1 VQDQHSSNN
10 DGVQFERLRAR
21 LPEAPPPWTRRRM
34 VVVPAIVAINVV
46 VFLAWQVA
54 NGGGE
59 LLRFM
64 VSNFLVS
71 TGHLAGGPLRVQ
83 VGNQLVEGVLSGGA
97 YWTLLTSVFS
107 HNFLW
112 HILVNMFVLWSF
124 GSIMERLLGSAK
136 FAAFYLASG
145 VFASAAHC
153 AVSAFMGRGQ
163 VPALGASGAVAAVL
177 MAYALTFPKHR
188 ILLFGVVPMPALG
201 GVLLFVGFDIWGLIA
216 QGQGGGLPI
225 GHGAHLGGA
234 LAGALFWWLQMRDN
248 PPDTSPAPRTEVG
261 RLGLDADEALEFD
274 RLRRKLSI
282 EGPGSLTDQE
292 RLFLQR
298 VRDRALN

>member
-1 VQDQHSSNN
+1 
-10 DGVQFERLRAR
+10 
-21 LPEAPPPWTRRRM
+21 
-34 VVVPAIVAINVV
+34 
-46 VFLAWQVA
+46 
-54 NGGGE
+54 
-59 LLRFM
+59 
-64 VSNFLVS
+64 
-71 TGHLAGGPLRVQ
+71 
-83 VGNQLVEGVLSGGA
+83 
-97 YWTLLTSVFS
+97 
-107 HNFLW
+107 
-112 HILVNMFVLWSF
+112 
-124 GSIMERLLGSAK
+124 
-136 FAAFYLASG
+136 
-145 VFASAAHC
+145 
-153 AVSAFMGRGQ
+153 
-163 VPALGASGAVAAVL
+163 
-177 MAYALTFPKHR
+177 
-188 ILLFGVVPMPALG
+188 MPALG

>member
-21 LPEAPPPWTRRRM
+21 LPEAPPAWTRRRM
-34 VVVPAIVAINVV
+34 VVVPAIVAINVAGFSRV
-46 VFLAWQVA
+46 ADDRNRRDHPALHGRELA
-54 NGGGE
+54 
-59 LLRFM
+59 
-64 VSNFLVS
+64 LVS
-71 TGHLAGGPLRVQ
+71 TVHLQAGHV
-83 VGNQLVEGVLSGGA
+83 
-97 YWTLLTSVFS
+97 WTLLTSVFS
-107 HNFLW
+107 HSDLW
-112 HILVNMFVLWSF
+112 HILINMFVLWSF
-124 GSIMERLLGSAK
+124 GSIMERLLGSAR

-153 AVSAFMGRGQ
+153 AVSALMGRGQ
-163 VPALGASGAVAAVL
+163 TAALGASGAVAAVL

-234 LAGALFWWLQMRDN
+234 LAGAVFWWLQMRGG
-248 PPDTSPAPRTEVG
+248 PPADSTSPRPAVRS
-261 RLGLDADEALEFD
+261 LGLGADEAREFD
-274 RLRRKLSI
+274 RLRRKLSA
-282 EGPGSLTDQE
+282 EGPESLTDDE
-292 RLFLQR
+292 RLFLQT
-298 VRDRALN
+298 VRDRAMN